1 MNEQPR
7 YSDLVTR
14 RLVRA
19 LLIAGVI
26 LTVGAAIW
34 MVSGLFGR
42 IHATAIVIVFAIL
55 FSYAVYPP
63 IKAIAARGVPLIVA
77 AIVVYVVIALIVVGA
92 AAWLAPA
99 LGAQVTA
106 LVHDFPHLIASAQ
119 AQIADPTQSTLLQ
132 KLPAPA
138 RIAIA
143 ENAGKVGTAVSGV
156 AGALGSNVLGILT
169 GTGTTIID
177 IFLILVLTLM
187 IVTDLAEIQKF
198 STRLVPR
205 AYRPMM
211 LSFMSDVD
219 KVIGGFVRGQ
229 LLVAF
234 GVAVLSTLAFLIIG
248 VPYAVLVGL
257 VAGILS
263 IVPIVGPFVA
273 IVPVVAIAFFTVGL
287 VKTIVV
293 FVVFAIIIAIQQN
306 VLPLINARS
315 VGVTPLVVFVALLI
329 GSEAYGI
336 LGALLSI
343 PVAGVLRVAAHRIF
357 PPDAGSDA
365 LVAEARSNADE
376 PGRAT
381 RAVTG
386 RTG

>member
-14 RLVRA
+14 QLVRA

-26 LTVGAAIW
+26 LTVGAEIW

-77 AIVVYVVIALIVVGA
+77 AILVYVVIALLVVGA

-99 LGAQVTA
+99 LATQVTA
-106 LVHDFPHLIASAQ
+106 LVHDFPHLVASAQ

-138 RIAIA
+138 RTAIA
-143 ENAGKVGTAVSGV
+143 GNAGKVGIAVSGV
-156 AGALGSNVLGILT
+156 AGALGSNALGILT

-177 IFLILVLTLM
+177 TFLILTLTLM
-187 IVTDLAEIQKF
+187 IVADLAEIQRF

-205 AYRPMM
+205 AYRPIM

-234 GVAVLSTLAFLIIG
+234 GVAVLSTLAFLVIG

-381 RAVTG
+381 RAATG
-386 RTG
+386 RAG